1 MRLGKILFL
10 GSIAVLSVLVVRS
23 VWQRPEVK
31 NFFDPQLVMD
41 PLDLPANPTAGEEW
55 DSAIAPAQAGNPGL
69 SVRRLS
75 QGAAAHPMDAAWP
88 QAQAVCWARLGR
100 FDSAL
105 SSLERCLAIAPL
117 SPQATMLRRNSR
129 IQHGLELAT
138 TGEPWKGR
146 QLGEAVLQEF
156 PDDSDAQFLVGY
168 SRAMEGAIPLAEE
181 ILNEYTQRHPGS
193 IPARAILAQCAL
205 RRGDAVRARI
215 QVDLLE
221 GLDPGSVQT
230 TALLGQLVS
239 LETRKP
245 GASNRDLR
253 VLCIETCPPSL
264 ESEVLDE
271 AERAWN
277 MLRLATG
284 SSPTLPVSIL
294 IGTHSAAPH
303 WAAAT
308 FDGQVHLPLEAAQNP
323 ALRTTI
329 LRHEL
334 THAFLSSASGGRVP
348 LWVNEGLAQYF
359 QGERIKTLPGS
370 ATSGWLDSLPLRR
383 SFLDLQED
391 QAELAYKYSLAVAQ
405 ELMELHNSTALEAYL
420 QRLREGQEEPEAFRK
435 SFGDDY
441 AQLSERIRRR
451 L

>member
-1 MRLGKILFL
+1 MRLGKVLLLLAILAL
-10 GSIAVLSVLVVRS
+10 CGLVVRS

-31 NFFDPQLVMD
+31 NFFDPQLVLD
-41 PLDLPANPTAGEEW
+41 PLDLPANPTAGPEW

-69 SVRRLS
+69 SVRRLA
-75 QGAAAHPMDAAWP
+75 QGASSHPMDAAWP

-105 SSLERCLAIAPL
+105 AALERCLAIAPL
-117 SPQATMLRRNSR
+117 SPQASTLRRNCR
-129 IQHGLELAT
+129 LQHGLELSS

-156 PDDSDAQFLVGY
+156 PDDSDAQFLIGY

-181 ILNEYTQRHPGS
+181 ILTEYTQRHPGS
-193 IPARAILAQCAL
+193 VQARAILAQCAL
-205 RRGDAVRARI
+205 RRGDASKARI
-215 QVDLLE
+215 QLDLLE

-230 TALLGQLVS
+230 TALLGQLLT

-245 GASNRDLR
+245 GASNRNLR
-253 VLCIETCPPSL
+253 VLCLETCPPSL

-271 AERAWN
+271 GERAWN
-277 MLRLATG
+277 LLRLATG
-284 SSPTLPVSIL
+284 SSPSLAVSIL
-294 IGTHSAAPH
+294 IGAQATAPH

-308 FDGQVHLPLEAAQNP
+308 FDGQVHLPLESAQDP

-334 THAFLSSASGGRVP
+334 THAFLISASGGRVP
-348 LWVNEGLAQYF
+348 LWLNEGLAQYF
-359 QGERIKTLPGS
+359 QGERIQGLPGS
-370 ATSGWLDSLPLRR
+370 STSGWLDSLPKRR
-383 SFLDLQED
+383 TFMDLDQD
-391 QAELAYKYSLAVAQ
+391 QAELAYHYSLAVAQ

-420 QRLREGQEEPEAFRK
+420 QRLREGLEEPEAFRK

>member
-1 MRLGKILFL
+1 MRLGKVLLL
-10 GSIAVLSVLVVRS
+10 GLIAVMAGLIVRS
-23 VWQRPEVK
+23 AWKHPDVK
-31 NFFDPQLVMD
+31 NFFDPQLVLD
-41 PLDLPANPTAGEEW
+41 PLDLPANPTAGPEW

-69 SVRRLS
+69 SVRRLA
-75 QGAAAHPMDAAWP
+75 QGGATHPQDAAWP
-88 QAQAVCWARLGR
+88 QAEAVCWARLGR

-105 SSLERCLAIAPL
+105 VALERCLAIAPL
-117 SPQATMLRRNSR
+117 SSQASTLRRNSR
-129 IQHGLELAT
+129 LQRGFELAS

-156 PDDSDAQFLVGY
+156 PDDSDAQLLVGY
-168 SRAMEGAIPLAEE
+168 SRAMEGAIPMAEE
-181 ILNEYTQRHPGS
+181 ILGEYVQRHPGS
-193 IPARAILAQCAL
+193 VQARAILAQCAL
-205 RRGDAVRARI
+205 RRGDAAQARI

-230 TALLGQLVS
+230 SALQGQLLS

-245 GASNRDLR
+245 GAANANLR
-253 VLCIETCPPSL
+253 VQCIETCPPSL

-277 MLRLATG
+277 HLRLATG
-284 SSPTLPVSIL
+284 SSPSLPVSIL

-303 WAAAT
+303 WAAAS
-308 FDGQVHLPLEAAQNP
+308 FDGQVHLPLEAAQDP
-323 ALRTTI
+323 ARRTTI

-334 THAFLSSASGGRVP
+334 THAFLASASGGRVP
-348 LWVNEGLAQYF
+348 LWLNEGLAQYF
-359 QGERIKTLPGS
+359 QGERIRTLPGS
-370 ATSGWLDSLPLRR
+370 ATSGWLDSLPARK
-383 SFLDLQED
+383 SFLELDEL

-441 AQLSERIRRR
+441 AQLSERIRQRM
-451 L
+451 